1 MLEESDVLDR
11 HSSDNEKQEVEK
23 RFSPRLEVGPV
34 TSEIAMPSCH
44 AKETCHM
51 SSDYAMSDSSTQ
63 APRLSSSVSPSS
75 ALTVSSLSAPSIY
88 EVSGSVQTQIDR
100 LKVECLSSCL
110 TVCLQRLDLS
120 PIRQTHQETIE
131 IRKAQVAHSLSL
143 ESKKGPN
150 SRNFNSWLDSVLRD
164 TESGEQSSV
173 SEFQTEVLVKQMSA
187 SFMLS
192 ATSPAPIKASSKMP
206 VAKENSGL
214 CTSRKV
220 CVSGL
225 NSSRWSR
232 RGASERNKR
241 QRQNETRTKPGDCS
255 SNDLL
260 HTEVDSYIGVMYYIL
275 C

>member
-1 MLEESDVLDR
+1 MLEESDVLDM

-23 RFSPRLEVGPV
+23 RFSPRLEAGPV

-88 EVSGSVQTQIDR
+88 EVSGSVQTQIDH

-131 IRKAQVAHSLSL
+131 IHKAQVAHSLSL
-143 ESKKGPN
+143 ESKKGQN
-150 SRNFNSWLDSVLRD
+150 SKNFNFPCLRD

-173 SEFQTEVLVKQMSA
+173 SEFQTEGLVKQMSA

-192 ATSPAPIKASSKMP
+192 ATSPAPIKASIKMS
-206 VAKENSGL
+206 VEKENSGL

-241 QRQNETRTKPGDCS
+241 QRQNETRTKLGDCS

-260 HTEVDSYIGVMYYIL
+260 HTGVDSYIGVMYYIL